1 MKHPSKRWAIDRRVP
16 PPGVRQSIYNNLNPF
31 HAPIAAPN
39 SKTMNQPSAFC
50 QSLILNFGIL
60 SILFILSPFPARIAN
75 EAFSLRMMSSR
86 PHFHPPADD
95 NDCPS
100 GRRHELASRP
110 SRRLPQALPE
120 NVGDPRRHGKSA
132 APGSHAPSRGK
143 PYRHIQFET
152 VRPLIIHLDPPPSF
166 GQLQNVIIIRPLVLN
181 KKCHKDA

>member
-1 MKHPSKRWAIDRRVP
+1 MP
-16 PPGVRQSIYNNLNPF
+16 
-31 HAPIAAPN
+31 AAN
-39 SKTMNQPSAFC
+39 SKPMKQSSAFC
-50 QSLILNFGIL
+50 QSLILHFGIL
-60 SILFILSPFPARIAN
+60 SILSQFPAEIAN

-100 GRRHELASRP
+100 GRRHELANRP
-110 SRRLPQALPE
+110 SSRLPQALPE

-143 PYRHIQFET
+143 PRRHIQFET

-166 GQLQNVIIIRPLVLN
+166 GQLQNVIIIRLTLS
-181 KKCHKDA
+181 HSRL